1 MVLPAE
7 NFLSCIVSPEPE
19 NVCLTVCSP
28 AFLFPEQMGILLKL
42 KLMTKCHKS
51 FFFFFFWQSLSW
63 EPGVVLGLG
72 ILFSFFSL
80 ENVIGIV
87 RIGINWHV
95 RKADAAMKSKC
106 AEVPA
111 VPD

>member
-1 MVLPAE
+1 MSHCLFSS
-7 NFLSCIVSPEPE
+7 FLVPRANGNLTEVKVDDKVS
-19 NVCLTVCSP
+19 
-28 AFLFPEQMGILLKL
+28 QIIY
-42 KLMTKCHKS
+42 
-51 FFFFFFWQSLSW
+51 FFFFWQSLSW